1 MDYTR
6 WMGCSVSHVASSKD
20 LADLPWF
27 VWRPMSQQAAEPNAC
42 NVEEEEKCVLTHG
55 HMRTL
60 VRACISDY

>member
-6 WMGCSVSHVASSKD
+6 WMGCSVSHVASAKD

-42 NVEEEEKCVLTHG
+42 NVEEEEKYG
-55 HMRTL
+55 
-60 VRACISDY
+60 